1 MGVSTANDFVYDTHF
16 CERVTQTSEK
26 EHRFGMVMSV
36 KITRPVRLKIRCVM
50 ETFYGV
56 EITYDEAKIA
66 RDKRVIGLETLG
78 VGKNIVDNAIPIIAL
93 PNARQIE
100 GRFLTLAAHR
110 DILVEQKH
118 PTRTIPLTR
127 LYSLKVAREFGR

>member
-1 MGVSTANDFVYDTHF
+1 MLTTRGYEHSAKNPKQKHAVLDTFINTDLIGGGKTMGVSTADHFVYDTHF
-16 CERVTQTSEK
+16 CERVTQTSKK

-66 RDKRVIGLETLG
+66 RDKRVIGLETLD
-78 VGKNIVDNAIPIIAL
+78 VG
-93 PNARQIE
+93 E
-100 GRFLTLAAHR
+100 
-110 DILVEQKH
+110 DINS
-118 PTRTIPLTR
+118 R
-127 LYSLKVAREFGR
+127 